1 MATYSQTKPTMH
13 LLNNP
18 VINFMQLT
26 FDHDCTKEINGYN
39 SLEVLKDTKTITS
52 GLYFVSCKI
61 DAALQTV
68 KVVK

>member
-1 MATYSQTKPTMH
+1 MH